1 MDRRLETKGPEVGV
15 LMLRSYWPALVV
27 TVTRIHPP
35 ILRRLPSNNSHTP
48 LSRRN
53 ARTLHPPASA
63 MSYVAYSDQQGI
75 ATALVA
81 DAVSADTDAKL
92 IAEHKFDI
100 VINKSV

>member
-1 MDRRLETKGPEVGV
+1 
-15 LMLRSYWPALVV
+15 
-27 TVTRIHPP
+27 
-35 ILRRLPSNNSHTP
+35 
-48 LSRRN
+48 
-53 ARTLHPPASA
+53 